1 MAGFEWRYNIGG
13 GPPLIK
19 SFYMKDTETLTKGD
33 LLNLETGE
41 VDLAATSDTALVG
54 VMLGA
59 EDPTKE
65 GNSAGVKTP
74 GKVAGTDSTTIILAI
89 INPDAVYSTADAN
102 ARQPGAL
109 LDISGATG
117 AQTLAESGNTE
128 FVVVERKLQ
137 TADPT
142 YVKIIETI
150 HYLTKSQ

>member
-1 MAGFEWRYNIGG
+1 MAGFEFRYCIGG

-19 SFYMKDTETLTKGD
+19 TFVMKDTEPLTKGD

-41 VDLAATSDTALVG
+41 VDLAATSDTALIG

-59 EDPTKE
+59 DDPLKE
-65 GNSAGVKTP
+65 VNASGERTP
-74 GKVAGTDSTTIILAI
+74 GKVSGTAATTVIKAI

-102 ARQPGAL
+102 ARNAGAT

-117 AQTLAESGNTE
+117 AQGVAASSNTE